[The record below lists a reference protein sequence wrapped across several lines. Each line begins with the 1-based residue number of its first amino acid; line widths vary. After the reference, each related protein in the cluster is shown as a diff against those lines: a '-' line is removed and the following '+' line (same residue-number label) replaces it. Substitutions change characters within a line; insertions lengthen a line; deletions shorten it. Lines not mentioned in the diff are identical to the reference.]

1 MICYFSNIYSLVAAI
16 TSVKE
21 NDIEIEYASA
31 VSKKIIKFIGHDM
44 AFILEDLI
52 LAILPQPNYKRSTY

>member
-1 MICYFSNIYSLVAAI
+1 M
-16 TSVKE
+16 KE
-21 NDIEIEYASA
+21 NDIEIEYARA